1 MSTASSTNG
10 TPPLALLGRHR
21 RRLLVAALSTSL
33 AWSLGCD
40 NEESS
45 SAAATA
51 ADPASKAPGAA
62 AASAAPSDNSAT
74 TASPSPA
81 FQEIRDAYELC
92 RKELAAD
99 SVANLGACANDLASA
114 AKAAQSGTDADS
126 KAALAELASSASK
139 LADST
144 ASVDVARV
152 AFAETSRTMI
162 ATLAAAPTESGGYHV
177 FECAMVEG
185 KPHWVQP
192 DERPE
197 NPYQGAK
204 SDMLNCG
211 SEVHVSGMAGMH
223 GDHKG
228 MKHDGAKMKGHTDH
242 DMGHRDGEG

>member
-10 TPPLALLGRHR
+10 TPLLVLLGRHR
-21 RRLLVAALSTSL
+21 QRLFVAALSTSL
-33 AWSLGCD
+33 ALSWGCD

-45 SAAATA
+45 AASSTAAA
-51 ADPASKAPGAA
+51 PPKAPGTATAGA
-62 AASAAPSDNSAT
+62 AASAA
-74 TASPSPA
+74 TASPSA
-81 FQEIRDAYELC
+81 EFQAIRDAYESC

-99 SVANLGACANDLASA
+99 RVANLGACANDLASA
-114 AKAAQSGTDADS
+114 AKAAQSGTDADR

-144 ASVDVARV
+144 ASVDIARV

-162 ATLAAAPTESGGYHV
+162 ATLAAAPTESGGYRV

-192 DERPE
+192 DARPE

-228 MKHDGAKMKGHTDH
+228 MKHDDAKMKGHTDH